1 MDDALAVRAVQR
13 VDDLLRRRLYGR
25 TAVRPGLLAIKG
37 IHSTAMPA
45 NIPADLHR
53 LFEETFNAGDV
64 DGLAALY
71 EPDATLIIGGSTV
84 VGREAIRA
92 AYANAV
98 NGRRM
103 TLETR
108 AVTTSDVG
116 LSLLHGAWV
125 IEPAQTLQGASG
137 TAGISTE
144 VARRQSDGTWLFVID
159 SPYTAIESRR

>member
-1 MDDALAVRAVQR
+1 MMLWSCAPSSGSTICFAGD
-13 VDDLLRRRLYGR
+13 YTGR
-25 TAVRPGLLAIKG
+25 TAVRPGLLSING
-37 IHSTAMPA
+37 VHSTAMPA

-53 LFEETFNAGDV
+53 LFEEAFNAGDV
-64 DGLAALY
+64 DRLTALY
-71 EPDATLIIGGSTV
+71 EPDATLIIGGTTV

-125 IEPAQTLQGASG
+125 IEPAQTLRGTSE

-159 SPYTAIESRR
+159 SPYTAVESRC